1 MYLCTLVLTTN
12 CKVMT
17 EQQQH
22 QLIMAP
28 PSPSSVSVNYYY
40 HSSASALKLK
50 STSNY
55 TSSSESTVRNED
67 LCGNCVRMTNFLH
80 LRSRAVD
87 AVTNDINLAKEDVDT
102 NPNYARTSKG
112 SSVDN
117 QKTPLLCQK
126 KNSRPPRYPSPP
138 SEDVQSEK
146 LARTRT
152 PTPTP
157 PQKGSD
163 DLAITIITNEPQS
176 AGLSMPMLCRS
187 PTETLHHSHLISTAN
202 IGTPLLSLNS
212 RKARNF
218 ETMMPPVPQIH
229 LKMRHGKDTTYHHID
244 RDPEVMDPRQT
255 ITGFVPLQHD
265 SGRKM
270 AARELK
276 FEERK

>member
-1 MYLCTLVLTTN
+1 
-12 CKVMT
+12 MT
-17 EQQQH
+17 DQH
-22 QLIMAP
+22 QLIMAMAP
-28 PSPSSVSVNYYY
+28 PSPSSVLVNYYY

-50 STSNY
+50 SSTNNY
-55 TSSSESTVRNED
+55 PSSSESTVRNED

-102 NPNYARTSKG
+102 KEG
-112 SSVDN
+112 SGVDN
-117 QKTPLLCQK
+117 KKTLLLRQK

-146 LARTRT
+146 LARTR
-152 PTPTP
+152 TPTP

-202 IGTPLLSLNS
+202 IDTPLLSLNS

-218 ETMMPPVPQIH
+218 ETMMPPVPHIH
-229 LKMRHGKDTTYHHID
+229 LKMRHGKEATYHHND
-244 RDPEVMDPRQT
+244 RDPEAMDPRQT